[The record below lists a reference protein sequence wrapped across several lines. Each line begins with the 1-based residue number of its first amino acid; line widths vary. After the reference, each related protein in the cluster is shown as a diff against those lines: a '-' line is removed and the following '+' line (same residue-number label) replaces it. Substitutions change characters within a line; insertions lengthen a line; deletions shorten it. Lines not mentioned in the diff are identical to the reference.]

1 MQKICTCNALFCSFF
16 FLEINGNWNW
26 QVSNRCIFMANRYT
40 GIFIVITGVAFQF
53 FFLYF
58 FHVFPSFFHFFLLF
72 FLVFY
77 WTHKTVKKRT
87 HRYRSAVTF
96 LFFFLADS
104 LAIIYWWVLLIRAET
119 ASARRRNRGSIR
131 NTDSFP
137 SKFPW
142 VLDPVDA
149 RQQFRSTTITDG
161 LFI

>member
-1 MQKICTCNALFCSFF
+1 M
-16 FLEINGNWNW
+16 E
-26 QVSNRCIFMANRYT
+26 T
-40 GIFIVITGVAFQF
+40 GIDRCPIVVFSWRTAIPVSLSLSQVLRFNFSFYIFFTFSLPFFIF
-53 FFLYF
+53 FY
-58 FHVFPSFFHFFLLF
+58 F

-96 LFFFLADS
+96 PFFFFLADS